1 MPWPQNWLKQK
12 ADDLLGWDSAADFRG
27 YCDAYDNLLWAV
39 VTCDRDELGE
49 LVARLYDDPY
59 INLPPPIQ
67 VAMFRL
73 WGLEPPVD
81 AERARAATAG
91 IALYCSPGEEAGA
104 CGGLRWI
111 AESTSSSMKRDKHGD

>member
-1 MPWPQNWLKQK
+1 MPWPKNWLKQQ
-12 ADDLLGWDSAADFRG
+12 ADALLGWDSAADPSA

-49 LVARLYDDPY
+49 LVERLYDNPY

-67 VAMFRL
+67 VAAFRL

-81 AERARAATAG
+81 PERARVATAG

-104 CGGLRWI
+104 CGGLWRI
-111 AESTSSSMKRDKHGD
+111 AKPESRQAEPL